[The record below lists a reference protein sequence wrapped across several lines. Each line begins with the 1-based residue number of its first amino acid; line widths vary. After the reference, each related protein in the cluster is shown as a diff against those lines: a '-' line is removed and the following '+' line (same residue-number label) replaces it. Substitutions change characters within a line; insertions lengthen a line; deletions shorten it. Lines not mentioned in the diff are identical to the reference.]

1 MMKYLGLAFALCGSA
16 ALLPGSAYAFDVE
29 GENASLQ
36 DGSSH
41 FAGGGTDPLFTP
53 DYTKANSLALPMI
66 GNSDSSAASALQ
78 YGNSIPIPGPG
89 VDAPFWTYSSP
100 YFRNR

>member
-1 MMKYLGLAFALCGSA
+1 MKYLSLVLALCGAA

-36 DGSSH
+36 DGASH
-41 FAGGGTDPLFTP
+41 FAGATDQLLTP
-53 DYTKANSLALPMI
+53 DYTKGNSLALPMV
-66 GNSDSSAASALQ
+66 GQSDSSASIPQ

-89 VDAPFWTYSSP
+89 VDAPAWTYSSP
-100 YFRNR
+100 LFRNR

>member
-1 MMKYLGLAFALCGSA
+1 MKRLGLFFALCGAA

-36 DGSSH
+36 DGTSH
-41 FAGGGTDPLFTP
+41 FAGATDQLLTP
-53 DYTKANSLALPMI
+53 DYTRGNSLALPMI
-66 GNSDSSAASALQ
+66 GQSDSGAIPQ
-78 YGNSIPIPGPG
+78 YGNSIPIPAPG

-100 YFRNR
+100 YFRNRQ

>member
-1 MMKYLGLAFALCGSA
+1 MKHLSLVLALCGAA

-36 DGSSH
+36 DGASH
-41 FAGGGTDPLFTP
+41 FASATDQFLTP
-53 DYTKANSLALPMI
+53 DYTKGSSLALPMI
-66 GNSDSSAASALQ
+66 GQSDSSGSIPQ
-78 YGNSIPIPGPG
+78 YGNSIPIPAPG